1 MRYNTE
7 LKEEYFDE
15 WPKRYYDLSPEV
27 RKAALLSRL
36 HQFPD
41 SEEDKRLLE
50 LLEKRFVSAKDQ
62 YLFAWM
68 MLKVLANEPV
78 NFLNRKKHER
88 EIRQY
93 FALLGTDRC
102 DAAQKREWEDFAE
115 AMIRNYSESPAFRA
129 AIFGMGSVGDRN
141 TIYRLA
147 SEIIEVTEKVPASIG
162 IAQETAAFAEVIRE
176 QFFRM
181 IPESREIYAEV
192 QSR

>member
-7 LKEEYFDE
+7 LKDEYFE
-15 WPKRYYDLSPEV
+15 QWPKRYYDLSPEV
-27 RKAALLSRL
+27 RKAALLHHL
-36 HQFPD
+36 EQFPD
-41 SEEDKRLLE
+41 CEEDKRLLE
-50 LLEKRFVSAKDQ
+50 LLEKRFVRGKDQ

-78 NFLNRKKHER
+78 NFLNRKKHEK
-88 EIRQY
+88 EIRQHY
-93 FALLGTDRC
+93 ALLGTGRADP
-102 DAAQKREWEDFAE
+102 AQIREWEDFAKG
-115 AMIRNYSESPAFRA
+115 MIRNYSESPAFRA

-147 SEIIEVTEKVPASIG
+147 SEIIDVTEKVPASIG
-162 IAQETAAFAEVIRE
+162 MTQETGAFAEIIRE

-181 IPESREIYAEV
+181 IPESREIHAEV